1 MLKMFLS
8 QNEKFGKYILLDRI
22 AVGGMA
28 EVYRAKLTGE
38 KGFEKLIVVKKMLP
52 HMTEDPEMVRY
63 FIDEAKLAALLQHEN
78 IIHIYD
84 FGETKGSYFI
94 AMEYLFGKDLKSVY
108 HKSSQVNFPINL
120 ENSLFIA
127 SKICEGLE
135 YAHNLMD
142 LHGASLNIVHRDIS
156 PQNIFVTYDGKIKT
170 IDFGI
175 AKTTTQTTKTR
186 VGIIKGKVAYMSPE
200 QAEGKSIDRR
210 SDIFAVGIL
219 LYEMITRKEMYEGDT
234 MQVLNKAIN
243 AQYEPPENIA
253 PGLPPKVYEIL
264 HRALNKNLEKRYQSC
279 GEMMT
284 DIENCLYD
292 INCRPNAK
300 MLAKYITSLFE
311 KEYSDEKIKSI
322 EILEYTPEEEHTNAR
337 ATMPD
342 QNYQKTKVM
351 SKEFDDKDINKKIDI
366 SHIIKWIIS
375 GGKKWI
381 LKLFSSLSN
390 ENSYHKKDI
399 LDFLRKIFSGRKKWI
414 TLTSALIILMAAG
427 LILMKSKEIKHI
439 KQLMLKAEISTS
451 SYKLTYPEEDCAYYY
466 YNEVLKLDSGNHEA
480 KQGIEEIP
488 TRVAS
493 LAKRRMK
500 KLRYINAKNLIE
512 QGLAIDPNHPELLS
526 IQKELNEKLPIRLL
540 NSLKGNN

>member
-1 MLKMFLS
+1 MSLS

-52 HMTEDPEMVRY
+52 YMTEDPEMVTY

-84 FGETKGSYFI
+84 FGEMEGSYFI
-94 AMEYLFGKDLKSVY
+94 AMEYLFGRDLKSVF
-108 HKSSQVNFPINL
+108 HKSSQMNLPIDL

-156 PQNIFVTYDGKIKT
+156 PQNIFITYDGKIKT

-175 AKTTTQTTKTR
+175 AKTTTQTTKTQ

-219 LYEMITRKEMYEGDT
+219 LYEMITRKEMYDGDT

-243 AQYEPPENIA
+243 AQYEPPENLT

-292 INCRPNAK
+292 IKCRPNAK
-300 MLAKYITSLFE
+300 MLEKYITSLFE

-322 EILEYTPEEEHTNAR
+322 EILEYTPEDTNAK
-337 ATMPD
+337 ATMPN
-342 QNYQKTKVM
+342 QNYQKTKVI
-351 SKEFDDKDINKKIDI
+351 SKEFDDKDINKNIGI
-366 SHIIKWIIS
+366 SNIIKWFIS
-375 GGKKWI
+375 GGKKLI
-381 LKLFSSLSN
+381 LKLFSSIGN
-390 ENSYHKKDI
+390 ENSNHK
-399 LDFLRKIFSGRKKWI
+399 KIFSGRKKWI
-414 TLTSALIILMAAG
+414 TLASALIILMVAG
-427 LILMKSKEIKHI
+427 LIVMKSKEIKHI

-451 SYKLTYPEEDCAYYY
+451 SYKLTYPEEDCAFFYYS
-466 YNEVLKLDSGNHEA
+466 EVLKLDSGNHEA

-540 NSLKGNN
+540 NSLKK

>member
-1 MLKMFLS
+1 MSLS

-52 HMTEDPEMVRY
+52 YMTEDPEMVTY

-84 FGETKGSYFI
+84 FGEMEGSYFI
-94 AMEYLFGKDLKSVY
+94 AMEYLFGRDLKSVF
-108 HKSSQVNFPINL
+108 HKSSQVNLPINL

-156 PQNIFVTYDGKIKT
+156 PQNIFITYDGKIKT

-175 AKTTTQTTKTR
+175 AKTTTQTTKTQ

-219 LYEMITRKEMYEGDT
+219 LYEMITRKEMYDGDT

-243 AQYEPPENIA
+243 AQYEPPENLT

-292 INCRPNAK
+292 IKCRPNAK
-300 MLAKYITSLFE
+300 MLEKYITSLFE

-322 EILEYTPEEEHTNAR
+322 EILEYTPEDTNAK
-337 ATMPD
+337 ATMPNH
-342 QNYQKTKVM
+342 NYQKTKVI
-351 SKEFDDKDINKKIDI
+351 SKEFDDKDINKNIGI
-366 SHIIKWIIS
+366 SNIIKWFIS
-375 GGKKWI
+375 DGKKLI
-381 LKLFSSLSN
+381 LKLFSSIGN
-390 ENSYHKKDI
+390 ENSHHKKDI
-399 LDFLRKIFSGRKKWI
+399 LDFLKKIFSGRKKWI
-414 TLTSALIILMAAG
+414 TLASALIILMVAG
-427 LILMKSKEIKHI
+427 LIVMKSKEIKHI

-451 SYKLTYPEEDCAYYY
+451 SYKLTYPEEDCAFFYYS
-466 YNEVLKLDSGNHEA
+466 EVLKLDSGNHEA

-526 IQKELNEKLPIRLL
+526 IQKELSEKLPIRLL
-540 NSLKGNN
+540 NSLKK

>member
-1 MLKMFLS
+1 MFLS
-8 QNEKFGKYILLDRI
+8 QNKKFGKYILLDRI

-52 HMTEDPEMVRY
+52 HMTEDPEMVTY

-84 FGETKGSYFI
+84 FGETEGSYFI
-94 AMEYLFGKDLKSVY
+94 AMEYLFGKDLKSVF

-156 PQNIFVTYDGKIKT
+156 PQNIFITYDGKIKT

-210 SDIFAVGIL
+210 SDIFAAGIL

-243 AQYEPPENIA
+243 AQYEPPEKLS

-264 HRALNKNLEKRYQSC
+264 HRALNKDLDERYQSC

-292 INCRPNAK
+292 IKCRPNAK

-337 ATMPD
+337 ATVPE
-342 QNYQKTKVM
+342 QNYQKTRVM
-351 SKEFDDKDINKKIDI
+351 SKEFDDKDINKNIDI
-366 SHIIKWIIS
+366 SHILKWLFS
-375 GGKKWI
+375 GGEKWI
-381 LKLFSSLSN
+381 LKLFSSLS
-390 ENSYHKKDI
+390 
-399 LDFLRKIFSGRKKWI
+399 SGRKKWI

-451 SYKLTYPEEDCAYYY
+451 SYKLTYPEEDCAFYYY
-466 YNEVLKLDSGNHEA
+466 SEVLKLDSGNHEA

-512 QGLAIDPNHPELLS
+512 QGLAIAPDHPELLS

-540 NSLKGNN
+540 NSLKNK